1 MTQHEWSDCDDDFYS
16 YCSSSEDDDVVIS
29 QEEWEDWNSEELL
42 NMWMSIVESHEDWY
56 LPLPGTFHDFCDF
69 MYQQTFNFFL

>member
-1 MTQHEWSDCDDDFYS
+1 MTQPEWSDEDSSY
-16 YCSSSEDDDVVIS
+16 YCSSSEEDEVGGVLS
-29 QEEWEDWNSEELL
+29 QEDWEDWNSEELL

-56 LPLPGTFHDFCDF
+56 LPLPGTFNEFCDF